1 MTKTF
6 DYRKALRGMLIAALL
21 LATAGA
27 HAEGGAAIKTD
38 EIKAEPFRDAKTIG
52 KLATGDKVEI
62 LSKQGG
68 WLRVKSAK
76 GSGWVRMLSIRRG
89 DARKTTTGDEVASL
103 LGLASGR
110 AGTGQVVATTGVRG
124 LNEEQLK
131 AARYNEAE
139 LKLVQSFTASRQE
152 AQAFAA
158 RGKLVPHKLD
168 YLPEP
173 ATAQSSEKGESP
185 W

>member
-1 MTKTF
+1 
-6 DYRKALRGMLIAALL
+6 
-21 LATAGA
+21 
-27 HAEGGAAIKTD
+27 
-38 EIKAEPFRDAKTIG
+38 
-52 KLATGDKVEI
+52 VEI
-62 LSKQGG
+62 VSRQGG

-76 GSGWVRMLSIRRG
+76 GAGWVRMLSIRRG
-89 DARKTTTGDEVASL
+89 DAGKATAGSEVAGL

-131 AARYNEAE
+131 AAKYDEAE
-139 LKLVQSFTASRQE
+139 LKLVQSYSVSRQE
-152 AQAFAA
+152 AQAFAD
-158 RGKLVPHKLD
+158 RGKLVPRKVD

-173 ATAQSSEKGESP
+173 ASAQSSEKGESA